1 MIDKYLSEQYLV
13 TTLLKK
19 EIENDK
25 VVQAYMFN
33 GNDIDY
39 LMKYAKDF
47 SAELITI
54 NLDDELKK
62 SIVDKIENNI
72 YNELKIIEPENN
84 MIKKDQFLSIK
95 EYLSNKPLEG
105 NNIIYIIKNCELM
118 NLKTANSM
126 LKFIEDASDN
136 LIAIFLTNNIDMVIP
151 TIKSRCQ
158 VLNFSNVVEK
168 NLISSL
174 NVSEEEIESYVTDV
188 VDFILLFENQ
198 KINTFYKS
206 KTYVLEKFK
215 DNKDI
220 KIFLD
225 LLLYFYYD
233 VFNRMI
239 NQNVKY
245 FDNNI
250 ESIDKVCNIN
260 GLSSIINKIG
270 IIEKTI
276 SNNKYNLNQKLMIDN
291 LIIELS
297 EV

>member
-39 LMKYAKDF
+39 LMKYSKDF
-47 SAELITI
+47 SAELITR

-84 MIKKDQFLSIK
+84 IIKKDQFLSIK

-206 KTYVLEKFK
+206 RTYVLEKFK

>member
-39 LMKYAKDF
+39 LMKYSKDF
-47 SAELITI
+47 SAELITR

-84 MIKKDQFLSIK
+84 IIKKDQFLSIK